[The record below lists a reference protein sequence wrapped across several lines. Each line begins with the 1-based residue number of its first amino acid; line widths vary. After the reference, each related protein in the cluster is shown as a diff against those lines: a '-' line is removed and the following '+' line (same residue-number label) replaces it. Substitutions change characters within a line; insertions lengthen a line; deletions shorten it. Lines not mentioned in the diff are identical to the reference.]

1 MNEEDVVRNRV
12 GSIRHVKS
20 EENIGKLRVEIVDDR
35 FLLSSFRYII
45 NSTFTDLEDAVEA
58 NQNII
63 DKLSGEYAFGGS
75 ATDRYFR
82 ELNDII
88 NPNSDTPDGM
98 KIKIASLES
107 RIEQLQ
113 SLLKTS
119 AEYQGKQADELASV
133 RSDLF
138 RKIAQLS
145 KLGQLG
151 GVENTDPT
159 PDSTVTDP
167 DITVTDGS
175 TDQDLPSNPNTR
187 VQS

>member
-1 MNEEDVVRNRV
+1 MNEEEVIRSTM
-12 GSIRHVKS
+12 GFIRHIKS
-20 EENIGKLRVEIVDDR
+20 EENQGKLRVEIVDDR

-45 NSTFTDLEDAVEA
+45 NSTFNDMEDAVES
-58 NQNII
+58 NDNILK
-63 DKLSGEYAFGGS
+63 KLAGEYAFGGS
-75 ATDRYFR
+75 GTDRYFR

-88 NPNSDTPDGM
+88 NPDSETPDAM
-98 KIKIASLES
+98 KVKIASLES

-119 AEYQGKQADELASV
+119 AQYQGKQADELESV
-133 RSDLF
+133 RSELF

-151 GVENTDPT
+151 GVETTDPT
-159 PDSTVTDP
+159 PDSTVTNP

-175 TDQDLPSNPNTR
+175 NDQDLPSNPNNR